1 MRKLFIIFSLLISI
15 VSFSNTNEE
24 LQKASQFIIN
34 GELKKAKVIL
44 KKLSTENLNK
54 EIAVKVFN
62 NLALISNSEN
72 DIKESVNYY
81 NKILDLNVDDIW
93 YNINTN
99 QKLLTYALDKKD
111 LESAIKYIENIN
123 YLTKYSDINFV
134 ADLMYL
140 YDKVNKID
148 KLSNL
153 NTHHIDKMPENNKIM
168 IYSLVFNKFYDENNV
183 EKSKEYLN
191 KIKSFSSDLSKI
203 YYYIYSN
210 KLKNIYDENLNI
222 EEIDLTIVNKSIDI
236 NVLEELKN
244 VYINNNKLE
253 NAYKVLNIMLEKV
266 YTPRIVMQALK
277 LAILFKDEVNIQ
289 KYTNYLEATSDNG
302 YNLGVAY
309 FNEGLEKYAEKYL
322 FKVLEENDKR
332 SYYILLR
339 LYFNNFDDKG
349 LENLLNIALK
359 KNMIS
364 EIEKKQVNYEYLQ
377 YKEYKNWK
385 ERVGVK

>member
-183 EKSKEYLN
+183 EKSKEYLD

-339 LYFNNFDDKG
+339 IYFNNFDDKG

>member
-183 EKSKEYLN
+183 EKSKEYLD

-236 NVLEELKN
+236 NVLEELKKI
-244 VYINNNKLE
+244 YIKNNQLE
-253 NAYKVLNIMLEKV
+253 KAYKVINIMLEKV

-302 YNLGVAY
+302 YNLGVSY
-309 FNEGLEKYAEKYL
+309 FNEGMEKYAEKYL

-339 LYFNNFDDKG
+339 IYFNNFDDKG

-364 EIEKKQVNYEYLQ
+364 EIEKNQVNYEYLQ

>member
-81 NKILDLNVDDIW
+81 NKILDLNIDDIW

-183 EKSKEYLN
+183 EKSKEYLD

-222 EEIDLTIVNKSIDI
+222 DELNLTIVNKSIDI

-339 LYFNNFDDKG
+339 IYFNNFDDKG

>member
-44 KKLSTENLNK
+44 KKLSNENLNK

-123 YLTKYSDINFV
+123 YLTKYSDINFL

-153 NTHHIDKMPENNKIM
+153 NIHHIDKMPENNKIM

-183 EKSKEYLN
+183 EKSKEYLD
-191 KIKSFSSDLSKI
+191 KIKSFSTDLSKI

-339 LYFNNFDDKG
+339 IYFNNFDDKG

>member
-99 QKLLTYALDKKD
+99 QKLLTYALDKKN

-183 EKSKEYLN
+183 EKSKEYLD

-277 LAILFKDEVNIQ
+277 LAILFKDEVNVQ

-339 LYFNNFDDKG
+339 IYFNNFDDKG

>member
-123 YLTKYSDINFV
+123 YLTKYSDVNFV
-134 ADLMYL
+134 ADLIYL

-183 EKSKEYLN
+183 EKSKEYLD
-191 KIKSFSSDLSKI
+191 KINSFSSDLSKI

-277 LAILFKDEVNIQ
+277 LAILFKDEVNVQ

-339 LYFNNFDDKG
+339 IYFNNFDDKG

>member
-183 EKSKEYLN
+183 EKSKEYLDQ
-191 KIKSFSSDLSKI
+191 IKSFSTDLSKI

-222 EEIDLTIVNKSIDI
+222 EEMDLTIVNKSIDI

-339 LYFNNFDDKG
+339 IYFNNFDDKG

>member
-183 EKSKEYLN
+183 EKSKEYLD

-277 LAILFKDEVNIQ
+277 LAILFKDEVNVK

-339 LYFNNFDDKG
+339 IYFNNFDDKG
-349 LENLLNIALK
+349 LSSLLNMAVE

>member
-183 EKSKEYLN
+183 EKSKEYLD
-191 KIKSFSSDLSKI
+191 KIKSFSTDLSKI

-277 LAILFKDEVNIQ
+277 LAILFKDEVNVK

-309 FNEGLEKYAEKYL
+309 FNEGMEKYAEKYL

-339 LYFNNFDDKG
+339 IYFNNFDDKG

>member
-1 MRKLFIIFSLLISI
+1 MRKLFIIFLLLISI

-34 GELKKAKVIL
+34 GELKKAKIIL
-44 KKLSTENLNK
+44 KKLSAENLNK

-183 EKSKEYLN
+183 EKSKEYLD
-191 KIKSFSSDLSKI
+191 KIKSFLSDLSKI

-222 EEIDLTIVNKSIDI
+222 DELNLTIVNKSIDI

-309 FNEGLEKYAEKYL
+309 FNEGMEKYAEKYL

-339 LYFNNFDDKG
+339 IYFNNFDDKG